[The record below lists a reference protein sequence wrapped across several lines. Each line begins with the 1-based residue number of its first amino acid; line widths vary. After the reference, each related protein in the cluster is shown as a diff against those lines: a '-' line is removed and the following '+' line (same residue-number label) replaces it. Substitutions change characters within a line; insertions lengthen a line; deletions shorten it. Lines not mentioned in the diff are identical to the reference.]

1 VMDFM
6 QDLQDALDERTMT
19 EDQLFQKKLDRL
31 GLDENEQKRAKE
43 MNQKLKDASQT
54 APKTAAV
61 SNIESIQSAVGSVK
75 MAGTTS
81 GLDKLA
87 KPAEATAKA
96 TQASATHLAKLAAA
110 TGAV

>member
-1 VMDFM
+1 
-6 QDLQDALDERTMT
+6 MT
-19 EDQLFQKKLDRL
+19 EDQLFQKKMDRL
-31 GLDENEQKRAKE
+31 GLDAQEQENARALNE
-43 MNQKLKDASQT
+43 KLKAAEAS
-54 APKTAAV
+54 ASKTTAV